1 MKFFNNTVEDF
12 INNHDTYNDKEIINI
27 LKIFKHSSIEYLRD
41 LFNYE
46 KSILKLSCY
55 LMYLEKTVVNNDSLN
70 EYFWSCM
77 FLRLKPGY
85 SRLIYEWIAKADL
98 IENKLTEKLNDVK
111 KRYLTCSICKE
122 NQVSVLYL
130 PCGHVIVCSKCHE
143 KNVHNCQACSTL
155 INEYHTI
162 YM

>member
-1 MKFFNNTVEDF
+1 
-12 INNHDTYNDKEIINI
+12 
-27 LKIFKHSSIEYLRD
+27 
-41 LFNYE
+41 
-46 KSILKLSCY
+46 
-55 LMYLEKTVVNNDSLN
+55 MYLDKTGVNNDSLN

-77 FLRLKPGY
+77 YLRLKLGY

-130 PCGHVIVCSKCHE
+130 PCVV
-143 KNVHNCQACSTL
+143 T
-155 INEYHTI
+155 
-162 YM
+162 